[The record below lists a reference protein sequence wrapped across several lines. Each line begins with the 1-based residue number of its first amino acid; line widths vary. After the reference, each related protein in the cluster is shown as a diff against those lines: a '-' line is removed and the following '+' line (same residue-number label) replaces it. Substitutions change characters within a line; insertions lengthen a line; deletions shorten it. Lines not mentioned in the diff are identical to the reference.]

1 MTPASVGFQCP
12 ECIKGGAKKSP
23 VIRFS
28 EMRAGRP
35 IVTELL
41 IALNV
46 IGVVAVV
53 ATGGSLFNGGGRATE
68 QGMTL
73 GQGAVYSSNVFRGSI
88 ELVGVAY
95 GQWWRIVTGGF
106 LHSGLLHFGMNMLL
120 LYLLGK
126 QLEPLLGKARFA
138 ALYFACLVGGSF
150 GALLVSPT
158 VGTVGASG
166 AVFGLMGAAVIAQRR
181 SGIDVWR
188 NGIGGLVVINLLL
201 TFAVP
206 GIAIGAHVG
215 GLVIGV
221 LVGAAVFAL
230 DSVVRS
236 PWAGTLAAVGITVVL
251 WIGCLVV
258 ASRAVN

>member
-12 ECIKGGAKKSP
+12 ECIRGAAKKSP

-28 EMRAGRP
+28 EMRAGQP
-35 IVTELL
+35 IVTQVL

-46 IGVVAVV
+46 IGLIAIV
-53 ATGGSLFNGGGRATE
+53 ATGGSPFNGGGTATE

-73 GQGAVYSSNVFRGSI
+73 GQGAMWNTIAPNKGALQLI
-88 ELVGVAY
+88 GVAY
-95 GQWWRIVTGGF
+95 GEWWRILTGGF
-106 LHSGLLHFGMNMLL
+106 LHAGLLHFGMNMLL
-120 LYLLGK
+120 LWLLGK
-126 QLEPLLGKARFA
+126 QLEPVLGRARFA
-138 ALYFACLVGGSF
+138 ALYVACLVGGSF

-215 GLVIGV
+215 GLVSGV
-221 LVGAAVFAL
+221 VVGALVFAL
-230 DSVVRS
+230 DSAVRS
-236 PWAGTLAAVGITVVL
+236 PWAGTVACAAITVAL
-251 WIGCLVV
+251 WGGCLW
-258 ASRAVN
+258 AAAR

>member
-12 ECIKGGAKKSP
+12 ECIKGAAKKSP

-35 IVTELL
+35 IVTEVL

-46 IGVVAVV
+46 IGVIAVV

-73 GQGAVYSSNVFRGSI
+73 GQGVMYSSSGGRAMI
-88 ELVGVAY
+88 EFVGVAY
-95 GQWWRIVTGGF
+95 GEWWRIVTGGF

-126 QLEPLLGKARFA
+126 ELEPVLGKARFA
-138 ALYFACLVGGSF
+138 ALYIACLVGGSF
-150 GALLVSPT
+150 GALLVSPM

-166 AVFGLMGAAVIAQRR
+166 AVFGLMGASVVAQRR
-181 SGIDVWR
+181 SGINVWR

-221 LVGAAVFAL
+221 VVGALVFAL
-230 DSVVRS
+230 DNAVRS
-236 PWAGTLAAVGITVVL
+236 PWVGTAACIAITVAL
-251 WIGCLVV
+251 WFGCLVT
-258 ASRAVN
+258 ASRFVN